1 MTHVKGKELPF
12 EKQKEMLVEAVALK
26 LPLLYK
32 SLIETY
38 GDKNGKR
45 MYEELFETNFKT
57 RAARFKGKNIV
68 DIMMAEVEVFPTFG
82 WEIWIEKKQEINN
95 VFCFEHLVKCP
106 HLAATKK
113 YNLPDPC
120 PIICDLDCIMGDKY
134 KVAKWERISHVPSG
148 DKECCFKITPFD

>member
-32 SLIETY
+32 ALIETY

-57 RAARFKGKNIV
+57 RAARFKGKSIV

-82 WEIWIEKKQEINN
+82 WEIWIEKKQENN
-95 VFCFEHLVKCP
+95 KVFCFEHLVKCP
-106 HLAATKK
+106 HLAATQK

-120 PIICDLDCIMGDKY
+120 PIICDLDCVMGDKY